1 MRMLKRIA
9 ALLLA
14 ILSLVLFCFGAMPVS
29 AADVSE
35 IQRTAA
41 ELYTDETYSE
51 PLLTDTEITVSGVLP
66 AHAVVKGYPVSYS
79 IDGMKTLAAYDLT
92 IFEEDGET
100 IYEPDGRAVQVT
112 FTMPELADAE
122 NKSLAVYHIGEEGA
136 EEEIAEIS
144 AEAGSVSFEAEHFS
158 VYVISEHEGLTP
170 EVQRVEFHFLT
181 EGTIPEGGE
190 GSAVFQSQPFEFR
203 TKGHQGDG
211 LMKQTSQIL
220 LDGETLEMIENPP
233 NHTRA
238 DGSLAYFYGWYIITP
253 EEEQPADG
261 NTLLYQWMAD
271 PEEIAFEQPITIAD
285 DGWTMNG
292 ISHDLKP
299 DADGCTHVYLAP
311 LFSDYHFLN
320 FHMRMR
326 GTESDTD
333 TLLTRSL
340 LAFGNDHEVEARIGN
355 ITAPSPDVN
364 HLVFIGWEYYSAEDD
379 EWLRKL
385 TVDNSGAEIVSPD
398 GKDGYY
404 ITLKEA
410 DMDEDNNIDL
420 YPLFVEARWLSLNT
434 ILDGATYAAPQYLLT
449 NDEGLGTSVSQ
460 LPVSKRNG
468 YQFAGWYSAPA
479 SDPNAVMIADATGRI
494 VPGPVNFRDDPQ
506 RVYEVADGE
515 LRAYKMDP
523 DATDTKI
530 QLYAHWVE
538 EPDSQYTVIV
548 WAQKIT
554 DDKDAAKADRTYDYV
569 TSKEI
574 ESRSGRTLAQILSS
588 NELRPF
594 LSYNSTS
601 PDKMKLVQKGFELRS
616 DSPVMSTATVSGDR
630 KTVINIYY
638 DRDLITLNYYVYDTD
653 GFEALPDT
661 DVSTSPQY
669 GAVGDQMVRL
679 TRRELTNQTLWS
691 PEYTYTPTDAANGTQ
706 YGVVNGQY
714 VELTKQTRTVD
725 SYYWTYTVPSMFG
738 GSTVNNLAN
747 NADKNFYFANR
758 SASGYTVDNPPPP
771 EDTTKYYARVN
782 GWLGLGYDFYEL
794 TRNTTTTTETYW
806 TTPDGTEHTDTRYTR
821 SNGGSNYTGNRYS
834 ESNGVFRRTA
844 DENVTPL
851 YGLDDNGNYVKLTK
865 STGSVYK
872 WYYTEQTDN
881 GPVEKEYTRTRYKS
895 VSGNNAWRLH
905 RQFQGLYGQTL
916 VSNGY
921 KWPEDHYWYANGGNN
936 GTTSGSRTTFLD
948 AFLPPE
954 VVQTKEY
961 YGSAVDG
968 NVKIRFYKEE
978 LTSGNYPS
986 EATNTVYAGSGTFSI
1001 TDKYTG
1007 FTAAQYRV
1015 NGGAWQNLKKEDK
1028 DTNGVYAKVDYRS
1041 GLDIRFSRDPYILD
1055 FDINYPDK
1063 TDRTFEYGTELESID
1078 SETLLFEE
1086 SLSKFGPD
1094 GAKYHDLKN
1103 NAPDHYT
1110 FAGWYEDKAG
1120 TVPFNFDATMPAGNK
1135 ILYAKWEPEEFLV
1148 KIDPNGAEIDH
1159 INHNVQD
1166 YLEQIYDNEPIPADS
1181 EPIPPFNPARYIGY
1195 DTDHSTY
1202 FHIDYDEEISK
1213 YEDLTPPK
1221 YIPISDV
1228 TAEGLEPDHVFY
1240 YVNIQHDED
1249 AEGRSL
1255 PNDLH
1260 NALFLTEDEVR
1271 SYYDFHMAV
1280 LKEYKKKDH
1289 KKYEKARDDL
1299 DFELWKHLYV
1309 STQKYGRIS
1318 EVSDANTAY
1327 ELREWYQVQE
1337 DGSVSAVQYDFSAPV
1352 KEDVTLRAVW
1362 QLNGGY
1368 TIAYVPLYRIGDV
1381 DINGEMDQWTD
1392 PDIRSGLAIN
1402 NNYAEKASATVLRQP
1417 VDLTANGDP
1426 IRDREYIFRGW
1437 QVVMSRDGNYIPMEP
1452 GKYYQPGEQFT
1463 IETKYASS
1471 DNIII
1476 MQAVYER
1483 QDNAYRRPEVANL
1496 KLDASES
1503 SGGYI
1508 SELNNN
1514 AAMTGNTPIA
1524 WTSWYDSE
1532 SVGNAA
1538 AVPEEN
1544 QLWFGDMQ
1552 SNAAVHLYQYATDDK
1567 YKSEPWPS
1575 GSYFANRNGDM
1586 LLGFDTIENEGDFIA
1601 DYAADSVISVQRQ
1614 DAVTLYAVWEPTVYI
1629 NFRNETG
1636 KPVTFALN
1644 AEDTQTL
1651 YVVNEAVS
1659 VYDREKVQDLSNI
1672 TVEPNETLRLAIP
1685 YGAEKNITINGKN
1698 ELGVGYVLE
1707 TFSEIPEGAENPP
1720 PEHEH
1725 LFTDNGAEFEY
1736 TEQLIKNQKGMTIV
1750 FKQEKRECALILDD
1764 PKPPLGR
1771 DTGTHEFD
1779 YNELELP
1786 TDFELR
1792 ETRAKIG
1799 YIFTGWSWEKGDT
1812 EPDFVVNDT
1821 TIQHLN
1827 LKELFA
1833 AAPPDDV
1840 HYETLQDTH
1849 QKVAYLYAVWEIN
1862 KKADIVDIYK
1872 DVPAPGNQ
1880 NQDFTFTLNLKF
1892 DYSVNNGTQKH
1903 FKDSAEITLRH
1914 GEHIRIEHLN
1924 STSPTYNYSKVTF
1937 YNADGSLNTEK
1948 QPINIGLVS
1957 DVNGSLSITGYE
1969 MSVTEDAAQYYDT
1982 VSEVLDHTAQNG
1994 YPLNSGNQYK
2004 IYWTDPNTGGT
2015 AVFTNTRKTTD
2026 FTVEKVAVDPENKY
2040 PGREYRFRAELLDQ
2054 DPDYDYTLPDSE
2066 FALHTG
2072 EKYKFEGIPVGAN
2085 LKITELDSGDYKT
2098 VILAENGTD
2107 DTDTDARSYTCTVP
2121 ENGESV
2127 TFTNTLKDIKVE
2139 IYSWDLE
2146 TNERFTSTS
2155 YRISGV
2161 DGALYPAAGSGL
2173 IYAKDPMYYGTYTVE
2188 QTWCTD
2194 TYQQIAE
2201 PITITISDDSGDNP
2215 VSVDHDATV
2224 RIEDGIY
2231 KIYILNQK
2239 KTVAPTGVTQNTAAA
2254 AMLAVLSGTLCAVCV
2269 MLNRRRREVDSDDML

>member
-14 ILSLVLFCFGAMPVS
+14 IISLVLFCFGAMPVS

-35 IQRTAA
+35 LQRTAA

-79 IDGMKTLAAYDLT
+79 IDGMKTIAAYDLT

-100 IYEPDGRAVQVT
+100 VYEPDGRAVQVT

-181 EGTIPEGGE
+181 EGKKPKNPEGE
-190 GSAVFQSQPFEFR
+190 EEDSPVFQSEPFEFR
-203 TKGHQGDG
+203 TKGHQGDK

-220 LDGETLEMIENPP
+220 LDGEALEMIENPL
-233 NHTRA
+233 NHTRE

-253 EEEQPADG
+253 EPEEEQPADG
-261 NTLLYQWMAD
+261 SALRYQWMAD
-271 PEEIAFEQPITIAD
+271 PEEITFEQPVTIAD
-285 DGWTMNG
+285 DVWTMNG
-292 ISHDLKP
+292 ISHPLNP

-326 GTESDTD
+326 DTESDTD

-340 LAFGNDHEVEARIGN
+340 LAFGSDQEVEARIGN

-379 EWLRKL
+379 EWLREL
-385 TVDNSGAEIVSPD
+385 TVDNSGAEKVSPE

-468 YQFAGWYSAPA
+468 YRFAGWYSAPA

-506 RVYEVADGE
+506 RVYKVADGE
-515 LRAYKMDP
+515 LRAYKMDQ

-569 TSKEI
+569 TSEVI

-601 PDKMKLVQKGFELRS
+601 PDEMKLVQKGFELRS

-630 KTVINIYY
+630 KTVINIYF
-638 DRDLITLNYYVYDTD
+638 DRKKHELIFQDNKTYTYSPETAQTKEGTVRYGKVGDEYHYLTMDIVEHENYYY
-653 GFEALPDT
+653 
-661 DVSTSPQY
+661 ST
-669 GAVGDQMVRL
+669 
-679 TRRELTNQTLWS
+679 
-691 PEYTYTPTDAANGTQ
+691 YTYTSTDGNGNNLYGLVNGKYVPLTRSGNYNYGYYYVVDSNDISDDQ
-706 YGVVNGQY
+706 YYKNGNGFSRLYYRNGNWYTSSRNNNTLYNGDRYKQYSGTRYQQTEQRHQYTGDVTEENNKYYGVVNGET
-714 VELTKQTRTVD
+714 VELRK
-725 SYYWTYTVPSMFG
+725 
-738 GSTVNNLAN
+738 
-747 NADKNFYFANR
+747 
-758 SASGYTVDNPPPP
+758 
-771 EDTTKYYARVN
+771 E
-782 GWLGLGYDFYEL
+782 
-794 TRNTTTTTETYW
+794 
-806 TTPDGTEHTDTRYTR
+806 
-821 SNGGSNYTGNRYS
+821 
-834 ESNGVFRRTA
+834 
-844 DENVTPL
+844 
-851 YGLDDNGNYVKLTK
+851 
-865 STGSVYK
+865 
-872 WYYTEQTDN
+872 TEQETVWYLGDDVYQGMRYIAN
-881 GPVEKEYTRTRYKS
+881 G
-895 VSGNNAWRLH
+895 SGNNWREIYKIEA
-905 RQFQGLYGQTL
+905 LYGQNIANHFPILGT
-916 VSNGY
+916 NGIY
-921 KWPEDHYWYANGGNN
+921 YNN
-936 GTTSGSRTTFLD
+936 GERWKPQSSVPYNQVLVLIETMPDYNVTFRKDIADYSMKTLTYYVE
-948 AFLPPE
+948 ALPDE
-954 VVQTKEY
+954 
-961 YGSAVDG
+961 
-968 NVKIRFYKEE
+968 EE
-978 LTSGNYPS
+978 LFVRNNVRYKLYKQVNAKYGFFT
-986 EATNTVYAGSGTFSI
+986 EAEDFMDLAGFTKKESDPAFNNDGAVRGKDAITFYY
-1001 TDKYTG
+1001 TRNKYT
-1007 FTAAQYRV
+1007 
-1015 NGGAWQNLKKEDK
+1015 
-1028 DTNGVYAKVDYRS
+1028 
-1041 GLDIRFSRDPYILD
+1041 LD

-1063 TDRTFEYGTELESID
+1063 SDLTFESGTELESLA

-1094 GAKYHDLKN
+1094 GAEYHDLKN

-1135 ILYAKWEPEEFLV
+1135 ILYAKWQPEQFLV

-1166 YLEQIYDNEPIPADS
+1166 YRKQIYGNEPFPEDS
-1181 EPIPPFNPARYIGY
+1181 EPIPTFNPERYTGHN
-1195 DTDHSTY
+1195 TNQSTY
-1202 FHIDYDEEISK
+1202 FHIDYDEPITK
-1213 YEDLTPPK
+1213 YKYLTPPK

-1255 PNDLH
+1255 PDDLH

-1280 LKEYKKKDH
+1280 LKEYKKKDP
-1289 KKYEKARDDL
+1289 KKYADARDDL

-1327 ELREWYQVQE
+1327 ELREWYQVLE

-1352 KEDVTLRAVW
+1352 KSDVTLRAVW

-1381 DINGEMDQWTD
+1381 EINGEMDQWTD

-1426 IRDREYIFRGW
+1426 IRDSAYIFRGW

-1508 SELNNN
+1508 SELNSN

-1552 SNAAVHLYQYATDDK
+1552 SNAAVHLYQYATDK
-1567 YKSEPWPS
+1567 NYKSEPWPS
-1575 GSYFANRNGDM
+1575 GSYFANRNRDM

-1601 DYAADSVISVQRQ
+1601 DYAADSVISVQRK

-1672 TVEPNETLRLAIP
+1672 TVEPDETLRLAIP
-1685 YGAEKNITINGKN
+1685 YGAMKHITINGKN

-1707 TFSEIPEGAENPP
+1707 TFSEIPKGADNPP
-1720 PEHEH
+1720 PEHAH

-1750 FKQEKRECALILDD
+1750 FREEKRACALILDD
-1764 PKPPLGR
+1764 PPPLGR

-1799 YIFTGWSWEKGDT
+1799 YIFKGWSWEKGDT
-1812 EPDFVVNDT
+1812 EPDFVVNAT

-1827 LKELFA
+1827 LQQLFA
-1833 AAPPDDV
+1833 AIEPDP
-1840 HYETLQDTH
+1840 DTQ
-1849 QKVAYLYAVWEIN
+1849 QKVAYLYAVWEVN
-1862 KKADIVDIYK
+1862 KEAGIVDIYK
-1872 DVPAPGNQ
+1872 DVPAPGDQ
-1880 NQDFTFTLNLKF
+1880 AQTFDFTLNLNLK
-1892 DYSVNNGTQKH
+1892 
-1903 FKDSAEITLRH
+1903 
-1914 GEHIRIEHLN
+1914 
-1924 STSPTYNYSKVTF
+1924 YNV
-1937 YNADGSLNTEK
+1937 E
-1948 QPINIGLVS
+1948 
-1957 DVNGSLSITGYE
+1957 NGSTQTFNRSVHVSVSHGGYIHVVHENDKGGAGKYGYDRSRIQVYDSEGNLTDEKLLECRANTTGNFN
-1969 MSVTEDAAQYYDT
+1969 VTDYRMT
-1982 VSEVLDHTAQNG
+1982 VSEQEDAHHQTTSAILESTENAGFPVGTQQNE
-1994 YPLNSGNQYK
+1994 
-2004 IYWTDPNTGGT
+2004 IYWTDANAGGT

-2040 PGREYRFRAELLDQ
+2040 PGRAYRFRAELLDQ

-2085 LKITELDSGDYKT
+2085 LKITELESGDYNT

-2146 TNERFTSTS
+2146 TNERFTSAS

-2194 TYQQIAE
+2194 TYQQITE
-2201 PITITISDDSGDNP
+2201 PITITISDDSGGNP

-2224 RIEDGIY
+2224 RVEDGIY